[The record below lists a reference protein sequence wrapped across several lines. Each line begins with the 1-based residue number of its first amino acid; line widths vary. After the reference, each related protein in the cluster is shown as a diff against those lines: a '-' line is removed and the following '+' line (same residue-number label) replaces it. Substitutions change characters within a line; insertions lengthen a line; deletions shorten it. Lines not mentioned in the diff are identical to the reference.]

1 MHSLLYYHFPEQKGE
16 EMGHS
21 TGTSKN
27 NSNPTILLIDDED
40 RFRQALAR
48 QLEVRDF
55 NVLDTSNGED
65 AIKLVR
71 HKNPE
76 VVVLDQKMPGMDG
89 IQTLKEIKKLRPE
102 MQVIMHTGHGCMES
116 ARITGKH
123 DVFNYLE
130 KPCPLDDLIKVIRA
144 ALEERVNA
152 LARNEIPEI
161 KKSSLLDWLI
171 GVQNARPGVII
182 LGTLLFMGIIF
193 MPVPHQLE
201 AFLVSKKTGALG
213 EAIAGYSEYRQME
226 IGQSISEYY
235 VKKAKL
241 HNTAKSKNTGAT
253 IPEFGTDQ
261 IAFRAKVMVGVLV
274 IAAFFWAT
282 GAVPIGITALLV
294 GVLMYFF
301 GILPPSQVAKAY
313 AKDSVV
319 FIFGVLALA
328 AAISKTGLDRRIGI
342 LLLGTSTSLWRF
354 AFIFGPLLAMTAS
367 FLSEH
372 ALVAFIAPIL
382 MLVYM
387 AVINRAGLRKDRGM
401 VVMLLL
407 MLTFCANV
415 GGPGSPAAGGRN
427 AVMLGIF
434 ADYGVNISFG
444 QWIKMGFPFV
454 PVMAMVIAAY
464 FILVFRNRIKVSS
477 VNIAAEVRRESEKIG
492 KMTVDEYK
500 AAIVLILI
508 VVLWT
513 TLSSR
518 FGMGGPVILCL
529 VLLNILGIL
538 RWKDIN
544 SIHWDVVALYAAASA
559 MGYGLA
565 ITGAALWLASSFV
578 SLLPD
583 FLKSGTGL
591 CISTSFITGILTNF
605 MSDGATVAAVGP
617 ITIPMAALSGT
628 SPLMAGLATAFAS
641 SFAHMLVIGTP
652 NNAIVFSMAKD
663 PETGEQLL
671 TMKDFFIHGL
681 AIFIL
686 SLAVLWVWVFFGY
699 WQWIAV

>member
-1 MHSLLYYHFPEQKGE
+1 MQQYE
-16 EMGHS
+16 
-21 TGTSKN
+21 TANRN
-27 NSNPTILLIDDED
+27 NLKPTILIIDDED

-55 NVLDTSNGED
+55 NVLDTNSGED
-65 AIKLVR
+65 AIKIVR
-71 HKNPE
+71 HDNPE
-76 VVVLDQKMPGMDG
+76 VVILDQKMPGMDG
-89 IQTLKEIKKLRPE
+89 IQTLKELKKIRPE
-102 MQVIMHTGHGCMES
+102 VQVIMHTGHGNLEA
-116 ARITGKH
+116 ARLTGKH
-123 DVFNYLE
+123 DVFYYLE
-130 KPCPLDDLIKVIRA
+130 KPCALDDLIKVVRK

-152 LARNEIPEI
+152 LARHEIPDI
-161 KKSSLLDWLI
+161 KKSGLKDWLI
-171 GVQNARPGVII
+171 GVHNARPGIII
-182 LGTLLFMGIIF
+182 LCLILFAGMVL
-193 MPVPHQLE
+193 MPTPRQLE
-201 AFLVSKKTGALG
+201 TFLVTKKTGAMG
-213 EAIAGYSEYRQME
+213 EAVAGYSDYRQME
-226 IGQSISEYY
+226 IGQSIAGYY
-235 VKKAKL
+235 ARNAKL
-241 HNTAKSKNTGAT
+241 YTSTKTPNGKMIKTLLGV
-253 IPEFGTDQ
+253 EQ
-261 IAFRAKVMVGVLV
+261 VVLRAKVMVGILLV
-274 IAAFFWAT
+274 AAIFWAT

-301 GILPPSQVAKAY
+301 GVFPADQVAKAY

-342 LLLGTSTSLWRF
+342 VLLGTSTSLVRF
-354 AFIFGPLLAMTAS
+354 AFIFGPLLAVTAA

-382 MLVYM
+382 MLVYLG
-387 AVINRAGLRKDRGM
+387 AIRTAGIKRDKGL

-407 MLTFCANV
+407 MLTFCGNV

-427 AVMLGIF
+427 AVMLGILS
-434 ADYGVNISFG
+434 DYGISLSFG
-444 QWIKMGFPFV
+444 NWVKMGMPFV
-454 PVMAMVIAAY
+454 PVMALVISAY
-464 FILVFRNRIKVSS
+464 FLLVFRSKVKAGS
-477 VNIAAEVRRESEKIG
+477 VNVASEVRQESEKIG
-492 KMTVDEYK
+492 KMTADEYK
-500 AAIVLILI
+500 AAGVLVLVI
-508 VVLWT
+508 VLWT

-529 VLLNILGIL
+529 VLLNILGVL

-565 ITGAALWLASSFV
+565 STGAALWLANSFV

-591 CISTSFITGILTNF
+591 CISTSLITGVLTNF

-617 ITIPMAALSGT
+617 ITVPMATLSGT
-628 SPLMAGLATAFAS
+628 SPIMVGLATAFAS
-641 SFAHMLVIGTP
+641 SFAHMLIIGTP

-671 TMKDFFIHGL
+671 TMKDFLIHGF
-681 AIFIL
+681 AVFML
-686 SLAVLWVWVFFGY
+686 SMAVLWLWVFFGY
-699 WQWIAV
+699 WKWITF